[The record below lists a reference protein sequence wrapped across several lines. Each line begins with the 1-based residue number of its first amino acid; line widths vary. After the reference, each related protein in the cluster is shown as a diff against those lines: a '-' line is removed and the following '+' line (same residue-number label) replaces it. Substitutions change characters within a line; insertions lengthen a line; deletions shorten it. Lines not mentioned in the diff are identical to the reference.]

1 MLVVFLST
9 HIISSCW
16 IVNVVVKKGRVAVNV
31 TIIYQIIMM

>member
-9 HIISSCW
+9 RIISSRW